1 MANCQE
7 NRSIHCTVD
16 QCRYHCGKEN
26 YCSLNSIKVGT
37 HENNPTMCECV
48 DCQSFERK

>member
-1 MANCQE
+1 MDKCHE

-16 QCRYHCGKEN
+16 QCRYHCGMEN

-37 HENNPTMCECV
+37 HESNPTECACV

>member
-1 MANCQE
+1 MDKCHE

-16 QCRYHCGKEN
+16 QCRYHCGAEN

-37 HENNPTMCECV
+37 HESDPKMCECV